1 MYSKTILVMTGIGVI
16 ILVTSSI
23 GFANTLQSQTQFNLI
38 GAGVA
43 TVPPAEASVNKVIW
57 KDTGDFKEVLVSIK
71 NTGSTLKEEFEI
83 CAILKDGSSIS
94 GAAGTTPDCCTIQDL
109 NPNSVAEGK
118 IILSIPLTGNEGIYI
133 IVKQTDSGTYC

>member
-1 MYSKTILVMTGIGVI
+1 MMTGIGVI

-57 KDTGDFKEVLVSIK
+57 KDTGDFKS
-71 NTGSTLKEEFEI
+71 STQL
-83 CAILKDGSSIS
+83 
-94 GAAGTTPDCCTIQDL
+94 
-109 NPNSVAEGK
+109 
-118 IILSIPLTGNEGIYI
+118 LS
-133 IVKQTDSGTYC
+133 